1 MRRFWQVDFYPM
13 EAHTA
18 VIEAHPHW
26 TLPSVQRLAKCG
38 TVVTRAYS
46 EALRTGPPAEAK
58 TSWGRFIFTPDA
70 RPFAPSKIEATASL
84 GEGEIH
90 EVPPPPLLLLD
101 LPDRERRVGLLQ
113 YLHELLL
120 QLAEVRGWDR
130 RPFDKARETVIAG
143 DLRYVLQSPL
153 KASPDRRHQ
162 AGVTLEVDGNG
173 DAWLWLRVT
182 TRAGE
187 VVHTSE
193 PLMTHLSTKSFNAVR
208 RSLHWLSPATVSV
221 DAWPLDEPFGPE
233 AGSLYMA
240 GIESPVDR

>member
-13 EAHTA
+13 EAHTRI
-18 VIEAHPHW
+18 IEAHPRW
-26 TLPSVQRLAKCG
+26 TFPPVQRLAKCG

-46 EALRTGPPAEAK
+46 EALRTGPPVEAK

-70 RPFAPSKIEATASL
+70 PPFAPNEIEATASL

-90 EVPPPPLLLLD
+90 EVPPPPLSLLD
-101 LPDRERRVGLLQ
+101 LPDRERRLGLLDF
-113 YLHELLL
+113 LHGLLL

-130 RPFDKARETVIAG
+130 QPFDQAHEAVIAG
-143 DLRYVLQSPL
+143 GLRYVLQSPL

-182 TRAGE
+182 NRAGE

-193 PLMTHLSTKSFNAVR
+193 PLMTHLSTKSFNAAR
-208 RSLHWLSPATVSV
+208 RSLRWSSPTTVSV
-221 DAWPLDEPFGPE
+221 DAWPLDELFGPE
-233 AGSLYMA
+233 GGSLYTA
-240 GIESPVDR
+240 DIESRVDR